1 MKPGVY
7 DFKMDSTG
15 LPVSW
20 RSETG
25 VVGDCYPF
33 SQNYPPKLVYSRLN
47 LSKNAVG
54 GERTGKRHRR
64 SKMRGGQGKGTS
76 SAKANANNVA
86 ERSEIASELLQAI
99 ESLKSDLKQDN
110 EQLRKDINSLQREL
124 GSKLDNITEDMKALT
139 ERVEKAETRAGHAE
153 DMILELT
160 DALIECTKRQRSF
173 QMKLTDMESRS
184 RRNNMRLFGVKE
196 GEEGKSVIQFIVDL
210 LRREVPLPVGLEL
223 KIQRAHR
230 VPAHKPRTGDPPR
243 PIVVNFQEFTTK
255 ELILREA
262 WRKGRI
268 ELSGRVIY
276 FDHDYATEIV
286 QKRKEYQV
294 IKRALKESGVR
305 FQTPYTSMR
314 IHWQDGVGTY
324 SSAHDAGQ
332 ELRKRGYEVAVPPE
346 EMTEETRLRK
356 CLEWQGSVR
365 PRREKASSTAQRA
378 KDRLKEF
385 QRSEDK

>member
-1 MKPGVY
+1 MFWTLSVKPGVY

-139 ERVEKAETRAGHAE
+139 ERVGGRDPCGA
-153 DMILELT
+153 
-160 DALIECTKRQRSF
+160 
-173 QMKLTDMESRS
+173 
-184 RRNNMRLFGVKE
+184 
-196 GEEGKSVIQFIVDL
+196 
-210 LRREVPLPVGLEL
+210 
-223 KIQRAHR
+223 
-230 VPAHKPRTGDPPR
+230 RTG
-243 PIVVNFQEFTTK
+243 
-255 ELILREA
+255 
-262 WRKGRI
+262 
-268 ELSGRVIY
+268 
-276 FDHDYATEIV
+276 HDTGAN
-286 QKRKEYQV
+286 
-294 IKRALKESGVR
+294 
-305 FQTPYTSMR
+305 
-314 IHWQDGVGTY
+314 
-324 SSAHDAGQ
+324 
-332 ELRKRGYEVAVPPE
+332 
-346 EMTEETRLRK
+346 
-356 CLEWQGSVR
+356 
-365 PRREKASSTAQRA
+365 
-378 KDRLKEF
+378 
-385 QRSEDK
+385 